1 MNVNL
6 ALRQA
11 SSEMHK
17 TKSRHRSSNA
27 MAPSMWETREI
38 PPTKEVLKA
47 KEAQEEAEKKFIA
60 LKLKTHKITS
70 ALQWYNNMLDE
81 LNAKAATVVGRQ
93 GDVFD
98 DVKTS
103 DDAEIEESTGAGGIL
118 SFTKPKN
125 FLSSDQV
132 IDALNSCDTEDLLG
146 NVEKGIDLFQWDCI
160 SEWTIDITEQAHKFF
175 QRHMKRDRALC

>member
-1 MNVNL
+1 
-6 ALRQA
+6 
-11 SSEMHK
+11 
-17 TKSRHRSSNA
+17 
-27 MAPSMWETREI
+27 MAPSMWETSEI
-38 PPTKEVLKA
+38 PPTKDVLKA
-47 KEAQEEAEKKFIA
+47 KKAQEEAEKKLIA

-118 SFTKPKN
+118 SLTKPKN

-132 IDALNSCDTEDLLG
+132 IDALNSCDTEELLA
-146 NVEKGIDLFQWDCI
+146 NVETGIDLFQWDYI
-160 SEWTIDITEQAHKFF
+160 SATSSSNGT
-175 QRHMKRDRALC
+175 